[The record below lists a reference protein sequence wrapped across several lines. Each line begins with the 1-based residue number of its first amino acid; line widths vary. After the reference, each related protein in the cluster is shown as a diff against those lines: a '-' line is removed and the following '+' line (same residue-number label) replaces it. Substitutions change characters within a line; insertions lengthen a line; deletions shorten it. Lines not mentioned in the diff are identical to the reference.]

1 MPRQNLFLNGSK
13 LLLKGN
19 KPLKLILL
27 RRIVRFYRRKFRKIN
42 LTTFSD
48 KLLNKNLKYKF
59 KLIKARKRNFQFL
72 LPTLADSK
80 FCEYLLHMNRI
91 IRRGNSR
98 LKLRRTKKYY
108 LQYLQL
114 LKYSLPKSINFSL
127 VKYFRLSR
135 VRYLNRFFRQS
146 IRRYKMHHFINTFSN
161 TLISKQIAST
171 LNATESFISCS
182 SSTDYY
188 SNPFLNS
195 TPSNVIL
202 YKDKVANLVK
212 NFQTTFIQ
220 GLGKLFNKTHRT
232 SPLYITHKPISI
244 LSKYKTPF
252 IFSTIGF
259 IFIQNLHNQPSSYI
273 KSRFNRFRY
282 SFFFKKDLKRY
293 LLKKPGKLKLI
304 SSGTLFTNYK
314 TKYNR
319 FGKPFIA
326 SYFSH
331 HMNQLCDITEPLL
344 INNLLTSQNP
354 FFSYKTTRKYT
365 NYLGSF
371 FKKEVRIKRIKFKP
385 GYSRI

>member
-1 MPRQNLFLNGSK
+1 M
-13 LLLKGN
+13 
-19 KPLKLILL
+19 
-27 RRIVRFYRRKFRKIN
+27 VRFYRRKFRKIN
-42 LTTFSD
+42 LTTFNE
-48 KLLNKNLKYKF
+48 KLLSKNLKYKF

-72 LPTLADSK
+72 LPTLTDSK
-80 FCEYLLHMNRI
+80 FFEYLLPMNRI

-114 LKYSLPKSINFSL
+114 VKCSLPKSIHFSL

-146 IRRYKMHHFINTFSN
+146 IRRYKMHHFISTFST
-161 TLISKQIAST
+161 TLISKQTAST
-171 LNATESFISCS
+171 PNAIESFISCP
-182 SSTDYY
+182 SSTHYY
-188 SNPFLNS
+188 SNPFLKS
-195 TPSNVIL
+195 TYNNVIL
-202 YKDKVANLVK
+202 YKGKVSNLVK

-220 GLGKLFNKTHRT
+220 GLGKLFIKTQHLT
-232 SPLYITHKPISI
+232 PLYMTHKPIAI
-244 LSKYKTPF
+244 FSKYKTPF
-252 IFSTIGF
+252 ILSTIGF
-259 IFIQNLHNQPSSYI
+259 IFIQNLHNQTSSYI

-319 FGKPFIA
+319 FGKPFIT

-331 HMNQLCDITEPLL
+331 NMNQLCDMTEPLFS
-344 INNLLTSQNP
+344 NNLLTSQTP